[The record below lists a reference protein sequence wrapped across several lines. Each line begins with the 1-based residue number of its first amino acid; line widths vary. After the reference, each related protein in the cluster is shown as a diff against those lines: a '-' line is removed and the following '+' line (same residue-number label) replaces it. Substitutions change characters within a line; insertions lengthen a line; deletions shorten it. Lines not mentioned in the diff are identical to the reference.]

1 MSKKI
6 QKAQQRIEEIKKE
19 LCGLGQIRPG
29 KLAKQSRKD
38 RNGNIYGEY
47 WKLGYTYKMKVKS
60 EYIPEELV
68 EEIKSQND
76 AFKKFKDLTD
86 EWVGLALLIGQ
97 FETEK
102 SKKLIKKEG

>member
-6 QKAQQRIEEIKKE
+6 KKAKQRIEEIKKE

-29 KLAKQSRKD
+29 KLAKQNRKD

-60 EYIPEELV
+60 EYIPEEFV
-68 EEIKSQND
+68 EKIRSQNENFKI
-76 AFKKFKDLTD
+76 FKKLTE
-86 EWVGLALLIGQ
+86 EWIDLALIIGQ
-97 FETEK
+97 FETENA
-102 SKKLIKKEG
+102 KKQIKKRR

>member
-19 LCGLGQIRPG
+19 LCELGQIRPG

-38 RNGNIYGEY
+38 RSGNVYGEY
-47 WKLGYTYKMKVKS
+47 WKLGYTYKMKVRS

-76 AFKKFKDLTD
+76 AFKKFKKLTE
-86 EWVGLALLIGQ
+86 EWVDLALLIGQ

-102 SKKLIKKEG
+102 AKKLIKKGG